1 MRNVKMCFYL
11 DFCNFYVP
19 QVNQELLTSVRNLP
33 MLPVV
38 SVENLKLVW
47 LTNPEQ
53 PKRGSKLTIKNITGK
68 TQRSTRSIGPY
79 PKAIL

>member
-1 MRNVKMCFYL
+1 MCFYL

-19 QVNQELLTSVRNLP
+19 RVNQELLTSVRNLP

-47 LTNPEQ
+47 FTTKIDNKKNTN
-53 PKRGSKLTIKNITGK
+53 
-68 TQRSTRSIGPY
+68 
-79 PKAIL
+79 